1 MYLHF
6 EEKKQICVVKKRWLV
21 LKYPISS
28 SGTTFRAGRVPAW
41 ALCPISRHRHVY
53 AKKKKKKNR
62 SLVNVLRYSDLDNA
76 VGSTIDF
83 SFQA

>member
-53 AKKKKKKNR
+53 AKKKKKKKKSIASKR
-62 SLVNVLRYSDLDNA
+62 SSILRLRQCRWLNH
-76 VGSTIDF
+76 
-83 SFQA
+83 